1 MADICNQCKYRSYV
15 SVYCPAKT
23 CNIMFDPLNQSVI
36 DCEHYVKDD
45 NLVSRKGGYKSH

>member
-15 SVYCPAKT
+15 SVYCPART
-23 CNIMFDPLNQSVI
+23 CDIMF